1 MDLVEAESVFS
12 ETTAKEWFKGAA
24 VEEIKIMD
32 AAPVVLQEILQQP
45 VRGREDD
52 WLVLLDGVSRQASFV
67 PPGIA
72 LLHLFL

>member
-24 VEEIKIMD
+24 AEEIKIMD

-45 VRGREDD
+45 VRQREDD
-52 WLVLLDGVSRQASFV
+52 WFVLLDGVSRQTSFV